1 MDAAKPEPMPI
12 KGKTNI
18 LNAVIKDLID
28 RSEIGKKKYGT
39 VLESNNGRDALMDA
53 YQEALDLCMY
63 LRQVIEERNTPLY
76 AICKDI
82 KLDMDSLLPGAI
94 VKVKKDQAHH
104 APDPLSGVNQKG
116 FKPGCY

>member
-1 MDAAKPEPMPI
+1 MDATKQEPMPV

-18 LNAVIKDLID
+18 LNAVMKDLID
-28 RSEIGKKKYGT
+28 RSEVGKKKYGT

-63 LRQVIEERNTPLY
+63 LRQVIEERNMPLY
-76 AICKDI
+76 VVGKDI
-82 KLDMDSLLPGAI
+82 KLDMDSLAHGTI
-94 VKVKKDQAHH
+94 VRVKKDQVHQ
-104 APDPLSGVNQKG
+104 APDPLPGVNQKG